1 MMCAGQQVVLADLRG
16 RIGRLDG
23 RLRPHRSLPFG
34 VSALDRNLPGQGLA
48 LGALHEVIE
57 GGQAAEFAGSAT
69 LFVAG
74 IAARLEGPVLW
85 CLNRRDLFAP
95 GLAAAGL
102 HPDRVIYAETFR
114 ERDILPVMEE
124 GLRESGL
131 AAVVGEVTRLGLKS
145 SRRLQLAAEASGV
158 PVLVLRRWWTM
169 AERELTALPNVAK
182 TRWRITPH
190 ASHDPPAPG
199 LGRARWHV
207 DLVRCR
213 GAEPN
218 SWILEACD
226 AQGRLAL
233 PSDLADRPHQ
243 APVRRAAAG

>member
-1 MMCAGQQVVLADLRG
+1 MLRAEQQIALADLRRRVG
-16 RIGRLDG
+16 HLDG
-23 RLRPHRSLPFG
+23 RLRTHRSLPFG
-34 VSALDRNLPGQGLA
+34 VSALDRGLPGQGLA

-74 IAARLEGPVLW
+74 IAARLNGPVLW
-85 CLNRRDLFAP
+85 CLTRRDLFAP
-95 GLAAAGL
+95 GLASAGL
-102 HPDRVIYAETFR
+102 HPSRVIYAETFR

-145 SRRLQLAAEASGV
+145 SRRLQLAAEASGI
-158 PVLVLRRWWTM
+158 PVIALRRWWSV
-169 AERELTALPNVAK
+169 AEKELTALPIAAN
-182 TRWRITPH
+182 TRWRITPY

-233 PSDLADRPHQ
+233 PSDLADRSHP
-243 APVRRAAAG
+243 PPLRRAAAG